1 MTHLEINKDAIIWE
15 IASVYPITVS
25 VFLKHGAEFCCK
37 GNLSLE
43 DASKRDS
50 FNLED
55 ILADLEKAV
64 ANRSEDDKKVSEMS
78 SLVEI
83 TTYIKDTFHDP
94 IRELLYPTE
103 VLAKRVAMVHGEIHP
118 ELVKISEI
126 VQGMVPVLEMH
137 FDKENQILHP
147 MMAEIDAHNNAGT
160 KLESLHCGSIEN
172 PIAQMEHEHENY
184 GDMLEQLRTLTDNY
198 NLPEGACRSYTALF
212 ANLEKLEED
221 LMRHT
226 NLENFI
232 LHPKAIAMGKKVSG
246 EESSCNSGGSVN
258 EFNF

>member
-1 MTHLEINKDAIIWE
+1 MSNKITKDMIIWE
-15 IASVYPITVS
+15 IASKYPITVS

-37 GNLSLE
+37 GNVSIEEAATRDDFNISEIISDLNQLLE
-43 DASKRDS
+43 TTSQ
-50 FNLED
+50 
-55 ILADLEKAV
+55 
-64 ANRSEDDKKVSEMS
+64 DDEKVSEME

-83 TTYIKDTFHDP
+83 TEYIKNNFHNP

-103 VLAKRVAMVHGEIHP
+103 VLAKKVASVHWHLHP
-118 ELVKISEI
+118 ELVQISEI
-126 VQGMVPVLEMH
+126 VEWMVPVIEIH

-147 MMAEIDAHNNAGT
+147 MMAEIDTHNKAGT
-160 KLESLHCGSIEN
+160 RLEWLHCGSIEN
-172 PIAQMEHEHENY
+172 PIAQMEFEHENY
-184 GDMLEQLRTLTDNY
+184 GDMLQELRKLTSDY
-198 NLPEGACRSYTALF
+198 TLPEWACRSYTALY

-232 LHPKAIAMGKKVSG
+232 LHPKTIAMEKKVSG
-246 EESSCNSGGSVN
+246 WDSCNTWWCGSDN